1 MAENFTSKS
10 DFTSSFNIDKKY
22 CFRVSLIYFVSVL
35 FANFMAQLIPIS
47 MNFPVTLTED
57 MIKWKEFVDSND
69 VLINTLTILVFA
81 IPSLICLCYSFSMLF
96 AKDDLTVA
104 KKVVNLPLKFS
115 LWGIVGWILNYFL
128 EINLLSQI

>member
-22 CFRVSLIYFVSVL
+22 CFRVSLIYFASVL

-57 MIKWKEFVDSND
+57 MIKWKEFVDS
-69 VLINTLTILVFA
+69 
-81 IPSLICLCYSFSMLF
+81 IPS
-96 AKDDLTVA
+96 
-104 KKVVNLPLKFS
+104 
-115 LWGIVGWILNYFL
+115 
-128 EINLLSQI
+128 